1 MNFFLQVW
9 GNPSREVIYHSS
21 MKASTLVFLSYK
33 ITMVQNKP
41 VTILLLSNQGVC
53 VLLCVSIYY
62 VRVCVVSM
70 CVCVCV
76 CVYVVSIHVCVC
88 VCMCVCGLHVCVCV
102 CVCVFA
108 CVCVCVCACACVRVC
123 VCMCVN
129 ECMSVCMCCKRLM
142 CVYACINVQMCL
154 LQHIQEWLLLSQYQH
169 HSAPTCTKY
178 CSLTKDLSKPTLCPM
193 TRRLWLA
200 KAVEF
205 LFVSRGIRSAS
216 CGSGVQ
222 CSLSSRTQSAV
233 QEYLQQH

>member
-1 MNFFLQVW
+1 MTNDEKTLQVW

-21 MKASTLVFLSYK
+21 MKASTLFFLSYK
-33 ITMVQNKP
+33 MTMVQNKP
-41 VTILLLSNQGVC
+41 VTILLLGNQGVC
-53 VLLCVSIYY
+53 VI
-62 VRVCVVSM
+62 VCVCVCVCGLHVCVWSP

-76 CVYVVSIHVCVC
+76 CV
-88 VCMCVCGLHVCVCV
+88 CVCGLHVCV

-108 CVCVCVCACACVRVC
+108 CVCVCVCVFECVRVSVFVC
-123 VCMCVN
+123 VCACVN
-129 ECMSVCMCCKRLM
+129 ECMSVCMCCKRLK
-142 CVYACINVQMCL
+142 CVYACISVQMCL
-154 LQHIQEWLLLSQYQH
+154 LQHIQECLLLSQSQH

-205 LFVSRGIRSAS
+205 LFVSSGIRSAS

-222 CSLSSRTQSAV
+222 CSLSSKTQSAV